1 MTDRLH
7 MDQPS
12 TYLIV
17 VQGHLNT
24 AYTDWLEGMVC
35 AHAYD
40 DQLEPITI
48 LTGELLDQAAL
59 IGVLRSL
66 YNLQFP
72 VLYVK
77 YQQSRF
83 AIDHLMTQ
91 GDPSHEDA

>member
-12 TYLIV
+12 VYTIV
-17 VQGHLNT
+17 VQGHLGT
-24 AYTDWLEGMVC
+24 SYSDWLEGMTF

-40 DQLEPITI
+40 DQLHPVTV

-66 YNLQFP
+66 FNLQHP

-77 YQQSRF
+77 CQPCYIT
-83 AIDHLMTQ
+83 IDHLNPQ
-91 GDPSHEDA
+91 GDSSHEDA